1 MFTEQFNAPVHFES
15 DNTSKPKVLIAG
27 GGIGGL
33 TLGIL
38 LNKAGVPFKIF
49 ERNYDVKQL
58 GSAIAVGTNAMPLFK
73 QLGIYDEFVKLAK
86 PTTQV
91 HVITDELDPVYTMD
105 FGFLEELTT
114 YESYIIPRPDLYDL
128 LLRQVPEENIYTGKT
143 VYNFDQDKKSV
154 LVRFADATKH
164 YCDILVGAD
173 GAYSKVRKTLYRSL
187 EAENKLPAS
196 DNAPLPFKAVC
207 LVGET
212 GPLDPEEFPDLKDEL
227 CKDYSI
233 VGTKNMYTWC
243 TFTTKKNTLCWMV
256 IEFLDKEV
264 SREDDSDHYSEWG
277 PQAAEEMC
285 NKVRDFNVPGG
296 KDGKVH
302 TLGDLIDKTP
312 KELISKVLLEEK
324 LFNTWYHGRVVLLGD
339 ACHKLVPSS
348 GQGGVSAMHDAIAL
362 ANWIV
367 SLESPSMVDVEN
379 AFKEYHAER
388 FPIAKDEFDTSQGF
402 TDILGKGYRS
412 TLTRFVLG
420 WLPAS
425 VFRKIIIKMSLVR
438 PQASF
443 LPLIEDKGTLEK
455 VPQPSLIKTLPILE
469 ARALSKAR
477 AAKRPDYSVA
487 AV

>member
-1 MFTEQFNAPVHFES
+1 MFTANYNSPVHFEP

-38 LNKAGVPFKIF
+38 LKKAGIPFKIF

-58 GSAIAVGTNAMPLFK
+58 GSAMAIGGTATPMLK
-73 QLGIYDEFVKLAK
+73 QLGIYDEFVKVAK
-86 PTTQV
+86 HTSHV
-91 HVITDELDPVYTMD
+91 HVITDEMDPVYTME

-114 YESYIIPRPDLYDL
+114 YKTFIIPRPDLYDL
-128 LLRQVPEENIYTGKT
+128 LLRQIPEENIHFGKT
-143 VYNFDQDKKSV
+143 VYNFDQSKQHV
-154 LVRFADATKH
+154 LVRCADASKH

-173 GAYSKVRKTLYRSL
+173 GAYSNVRKTLYSSL
-187 EAENKLPAS
+187 EGKDKLPAS
-196 DNAPLPFKAVC
+196 DSAPLPFKAVC
-207 LVGET
+207 LVGQT
-212 GPLDPEEFPDLKDEL
+212 GPLDPEEFPDLKDEM

-233 VGTKNMYTWC
+233 VGTKSMYSWC

-256 IEFLDKEV
+256 FHFLDKER
-264 SREDDSDHYSEWG
+264 SKGDDSYHYSEWG
-277 PQAAEEMC
+277 PQAAEAMC
-285 NKVRDFNVPGG
+285 KEVRDFKVPGG

-312 KELISKVLLEEK
+312 KELISKVMLEEK
-324 LFNTWYHGRVVLLGD
+324 VFSTWYDGRVVLLGD

-348 GQGGVSAMHDAIAL
+348 GQGGVSAMLDAVAL

-388 FPIAKDEFDTSQGF
+388 FPIAKDEYDATQGF
-402 TDILGKGYRS
+402 TNVLGKDYRS
-412 TLTRFVLG
+412 MLTRFVLG

-425 VFRKIIIKMSLVR
+425 VFRQIVIKMSLVR

-443 LPLIEDKGTLEK
+443 LPLIEEKGTLELA
-455 VPQPSLIKTLPILE
+455 PQPSLTKTLPILE
-469 ARALSKAR
+469 KRARAKERASKS
-477 AAKRPDYSVA
+477 PVA
-487 AV
+487 VV